1 MNPDDKYIRRGKI
14 ILSISMLCLLISIG
28 LFVVKNTDI
37 YNNKEYTLVYQTI
50 NIKTMGAPKVSLKK
64 TKKDNIFSTI
74 VSAIK
79 TNSTPKEI
87 SLSAN
92 TEEQQKNPI
101 QTTHQ
106 VTNPIVTKP
115 VVTKPTWR
123 LPTEQGYI
131 TQRTHYNH
139 IALDITS
146 ARGTNQRIYPVAEG
160 VVTSIFHDNYGA
172 KIVTVNHY
180 INGNYYTSQYVH
192 LSWFA
197 PGLHVGQE
205 VTTDTVL
212 GGMGA
217 TGIATGIH
225 LHITVLDCNLYAY
238 NDPNCATLN
247 QFYNYGRIRVSQGFR
262 GLDSVMGVP
271 YSWYSR

>member
-37 YNNKEYTLVYQTI
+37 YSKEEYTLVYQTV
-50 NIKTMGAPKVSLKK
+50 NIKSMGAPKVSLKK
-64 TKKDNIFSTI
+64 TKKDNIFTTI
-74 VSAIK
+74 VSAIQ
-79 TNSTPKEI
+79 TNSTPTEITLVEKPAEKEE
-87 SLSAN
+87 AV
-92 TEEQQKNPI
+92 KVV
-101 QTTHQ
+101 QT
-106 VTNPIVTKP
+106 VTNQTSAKPTVNKP
-115 VVTKPTWR
+115 VWR

-131 TQRTHYNH
+131 TQYAHYNH

-146 ARGTNQRIYPVAEG
+146 ARGTNERIYPVAEG

-217 TGIATGIH
+217 TGLATGIH
-225 LHITVLDCNLYAY
+225 LHLTVLDCNLYAY
-238 NDPNCATLN
+238 NDPNCATLG

>member
-14 ILSISMLCLLISIG
+14 ILSISFVFLITAIG
-28 LFVVKNTDI
+28 LFVVRNIDLSKD
-37 YNNKEYTLVYQTI
+37 KDFTLAYETI
-50 NIKTMGAPKVSLKK
+50 DIKTMGVAKVSLKK
-64 TKKDNIFSTI
+64 ASKDNIFSTI
-74 VSAIK
+74 VSALE
-79 TNSTPKEI
+79 TNST
-87 SLSAN
+87 L
-92 TEEQQKNPI
+92 TEVALVDNKTTIEEPSKVV
-101 QTTHQ
+101 QTVAKTETPAPQ
-106 VTNPIVTKP
+106 PP
-115 VVTKPTWR
+115 KPTWR

-131 TQRTHYNH
+131 TQYAHYNH

-146 ARGTNQRIYPVAEG
+146 ARGTNERIYPVADG
-160 VVTSIFHDNYGA
+160 TITSIYHDAYGA

-180 INGNYYTSQYVH
+180 INGKYYTSQYVH

-197 PGLHVGQE
+197 SGIHVGQK

-225 LHITVLDCNLYAY
+225 LHLTVMDCNLYAA
-238 NDPNCATLN
+238 NDPNCSTLGK
-247 QFYNYGRIRVSQGFR
+247 FLNYGKIRVNQGFK
-262 GLDSVMGVP
+262 GLDSLMGVP

>member
-1 MNPDDKYIRRGKI
+1 MNPDDTNIRRGKI

-37 YNNKEYTLVYQTI
+37 YSNKEYTLVYQTI

-64 TKKDNIFSTI
+64 TKKDNIFTTI
-74 VSAIK
+74 VSAIQ
-79 TNSTPKEI
+79 TNSTLKEVTLNETPVEKEEPVKVQT
-87 SLSAN
+87 LSSPV
-92 TEEQQKNPI
+92 Q
-101 QTTHQ
+101 
-106 VTNPIVTKP
+106 TKP

-131 TQRTHYNH
+131 TQRMHYNH

-146 ARGTNQRIYPVAEG
+146 ARGTNERIYPVADG
-160 VVTSIFHDNYGA
+160 VVTSIFQDSYGA

-192 LSWFA
+192 LSWYA

-247 QFYNYGRIRVSQGFR
+247 QFYNYGKVRVSQGFR
-262 GLDSVMGVP
+262 GLDSLMGVP